1 MYKMDPFL
9 LTLLYFAIA
18 IIIVI
23 IGLVIFEMLTRK
35 YKDWDE
41 ILNNNKAVA
50 LSISGKIIGICI
62 ILAFAVYSSDKVLD
76 TLIWGLFGVVLQML
90 AYFIFEAV
98 TRSFSVQEQLKKGNV
113 SIGLISFAVSVG
125 LALVIGASI
134 T

>member
-1 MYKMDPFL
+1 MDPFL
-9 LTLLYFAIA
+9 LTLFYFAIA

-50 LSISGKIIGICI
+50 LSISGKIVGICI

-98 TRSFSVQEQLKKGNV
+98 TRTFSVQEQLKKGNV

>member
-1 MYKMDPFL
+1 MNPFL

-23 IGLVIFEMLTRK
+23 VGLVIFEMLTRK

-41 ILNNNKAVA
+41 VLNNNKAVG

-98 TRSFSVQEQLKKGNV
+98 TRNFSVEEQLKKGNV